1 MRHAKAESLIETLV
15 AITVIVIATTSALS
29 VMRTALRGNELIG
42 NKVVAI
48 NLAEEAFEA
57 LKNLR
62 DTNYL
67 LFSSDPDECW
77 DKINPTDVLT
87 CSSTTA
93 LTDGYTYYL
102 TQNFSSDPLYE
113 WGITRATSASQG
125 GITLYDVDLDG
136 DGTTDKQMYA
146 QANITSVTGVS
157 SSSTNRNIYRRR
169 ISIEVLSDDSYDAT
183 VTITWTEFDQTKTLT
198 LTRTISNVY

>member
-1 MRHAKAESLIETLV
+1 
-15 AITVIVIATTSALS
+15 
-29 VMRTALRGNELIG
+29 
-42 NKVVAI
+42 
-48 NLAEEAFEA
+48 
-57 LKNLR
+57 
-62 DTNYL
+62 
-67 LFSSDPDECW
+67 
-77 DKINPTDVLT
+77 
-87 CSSTTA
+87 
-93 LTDGYTYYL
+93 L